1 MLSVQEKVPMTPRP
15 KAMSLGV
22 VTFLDF
28 DRALN
33 SIDDACELDQQSV
46 TRGLDDATLSV
57 RDSGFDQFVEMGV
70 EPLAR
75 TDLVFTHE
83 TAITDYIGCQDC
95 RKPSLDAL
103 LAKY

>member
-1 MLSVQEKVPMTPRP
+1 MAHGFESIPAGTAGARRLFAADSDLFISEISITETK
-15 KAMSLGV
+15 MSLSAAGS
-22 VTFLDF
+22 
-28 DRALN
+28 R
-33 SIDDACELDQQSV
+33 
-46 TRGLDDATLSV
+46 
-57 RDSGFDQFVEMGV
+57 